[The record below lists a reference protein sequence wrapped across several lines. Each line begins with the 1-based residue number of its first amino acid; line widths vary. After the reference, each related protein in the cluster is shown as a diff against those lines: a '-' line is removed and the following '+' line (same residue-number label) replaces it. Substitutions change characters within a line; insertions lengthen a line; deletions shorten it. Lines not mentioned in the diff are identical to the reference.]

1 MNNTNSALALVYAAK
16 TPEALTSAYQLW
28 AESYDRET
36 LELGYCLPFVIASWL
51 TRYVKP
57 DAVPVL
63 DAGCGTGLSGPL
75 LSALGYVNLCGID
88 MSPNM
93 LEAAKRRGGYISLL
107 EAELGKA
114 LPFAD
119 GHFAAFISTGV
130 FTAGHAPASS
140 LIELSRI
147 LQSGGHGIFTI
158 RDSIFESGAFGTVLD
173 QLVEQGVWQHIETSP
188 PFRAFTIAEPEV
200 LVRAHVFQK
209 A

>member
-1 MNNTNSALALVYAAK
+1 MNDTSTALAEVYAAK
-16 TPEALTSAYQLW
+16 TPEALNAAYQLW

-57 DAVPVL
+57 DVGPIL

-75 LSALGYVNLCGID
+75 LAALGYADVHGID

-93 LEAAKRRGGYISLL
+93 LEAAKRRGGYSSLL
-107 EAELGKA
+107 EAELGKV
-114 LPFAD
+114 LPFTD
-119 GHFAAFISTGV
+119 GSFAAFISTGV

-140 LIELSRI
+140 LYELARVLAKS
-147 LQSGGHGIFTI
+147 GHGIFTI
-158 RDSIFESGAFGTVLD
+158 RDSIFESGGFNTVLD
-173 QLVEQGVWQHIETSP
+173 QLVQQGVWQHIETSP

-200 LVRAHVFQK
+200 LVRAYVFQK

>member
-1 MNNTNSALALVYAAK
+1 MNDTSTALAQVYAAK
-16 TPEALTSAYQLW
+16 TPDALTAAYQLW
-28 AESYDRET
+28 ATSYDRET

-51 TRYVKP
+51 ARYMKP
-57 DAVPVL
+57 DAGPIL

-75 LSALGYVNLCGID
+75 LSALCYGNICGID

-93 LEAAKRRGGYISLL
+93 LEAAKRRGGYSTLF
-107 EAELGKA
+107 EAELGKS

-119 GHFAAFISTGV
+119 GSFAAFICTGV

-140 LIELSRI
+140 LYELARV
-147 LQSGGHGIFTI
+147 LAKGGHGIFTI
-158 RDSIFESGAFGTVLD
+158 RDSIFESGGFGVVLD
-173 QLVEQGVWQHIETSP
+173 QLVQQGVWQHIETSP

-200 LVRAHVFQK
+200 LVRAFVFQK

>member
-1 MNNTNSALALVYAAK
+1 MNDTNTALAQVYAAK
-16 TPEALTSAYQLW
+16 TPAALTSAYQLW
-28 AESYDRET
+28 AQSYDRET

-51 TRYVKP
+51 ARYVKR
-57 DAVPVL
+57 DAEQIL

-75 LSALGYVNLCGID
+75 LGALGYLNVHGID

-93 LEAAKRRGGYISLL
+93 LEAAKRRGGYSRLV

-119 GHFAAFISTGV
+119 GSFEAFICTGV

-140 LIELSRI
+140 LYDLARV
-147 LQSGGHGIFTI
+147 LAKGGHGIFTI
-158 RDSIFESGAFGTVLD
+158 RDSVFESGGFGAVLD
-173 QLVEQGVWQHIETSP
+173 QLVQQGLWQHIETSP

-200 LVRAHVFQK
+200 LVRAFVFQK

>member
-1 MNNTNSALALVYAAK
+1 MNDTSTALAQVYAAK
-16 TPEALTSAYQLW
+16 TPEALSSAYQLW
-28 AESYDRET
+28 AENYDRET

-51 TRYVKP
+51 ARCVRSGAGP
-57 DAVPVL
+57 IL

-75 LSALGYVNLCGID
+75 LAALGYADVHGID

-93 LEAAKRRGGYISLL
+93 LEAAKRRGGYNRLI

-119 GHFAAFISTGV
+119 GSFAAFISTGV

-140 LIELSRI
+140 LTELSRR

-158 RDSIFESGAFGTVLD
+158 RDSIFDSSGFGAVLD
-173 QLVEQGVWQHIETSP
+173 QLVQQGVWQQIETSP
-188 PFRAFTIAEPEV
+188 SFRAFTIAEPEV
-200 LVRAHVFQK
+200 LVRAFVFQK

>member
-1 MNNTNSALALVYAAK
+1 MNNTSAPLAQVYAAK
-16 TPEALTSAYQLW
+16 TPEALNAAYQLW

-51 TRYVKP
+51 ARYVKP
-57 DAVPVL
+57 EAGPVM

-75 LSALGYVNLCGID
+75 LAALGYADICGID

-93 LEAAKRRGGYISLL
+93 LVAAKRRGGYSQLV

-114 LPFAD
+114 LPFDD
-119 GHFAAFISTGV
+119 GRFAAFISTGV

-140 LIELSRI
+140 LIELSHI
-147 LQSGGHGIFTI
+147 LKSKGFAIFTI
-158 RDSIFESGAFGTVLD
+158 RDSIFESGGFNAVLD
-173 QLVEQGVWQHIETSP
+173 QLVSQGIWRHVETSP
-188 PFRAFTIAEPEV
+188 LFRAFTIAEPEV
-200 LVRAHVFQK
+200 LVRAYVFQK